1 MKSYEIMR
9 YAQAKSVFQYEIA
22 GELKISKYRL
32 SKLFRTDMDDDTQES
47 IIDAIDAISERKSMN
62 RKRTG
67 WSICSH
73 RTVWVSLN
81 PAVDVSMKQG
91 QDDNNSI
98 PSPIDIS

>member
-9 YAQAKSVFQYEIA
+9 YAQTKSVFQYEIA
-22 GELKISKYRL
+22 EELEISKYRL
-32 SKLFRTDMDDDTQES
+32 SKLFRTDIDYDTQES
-47 IIDAIDAISERKSMN
+47 IIDAINERKSMN
-62 RKRTG
+62 RKCTG

-81 PAVDVSMKQG
+81 PAVAVPMKQG
-91 QDDNNSI
+91 KDDNNII